1 MPKPPARHN
10 PKSVKS
16 PDTRRQ
22 KTFQPSKIK
31 DLLDKAGLTGRAI
44 GQFVARQQSWEAFF
58 ATRLP
63 ASLTKEISH
72 FVEKD
77 GVLTVYVSSAAWS
90 ARLKFALAECWPAVL
105 AERPSLQRSVV
116 KIQPVAASTG
126 ART

>member
-10 PKSVKS
+10 PKSAKS
-16 PDTRRQ
+16 ADSRTQ

-31 DLLDKAGLTGRAI
+31 DLLDKSGLTGRAI
-44 GQFVARQQSWEAFF
+44 GQFVERQQSWEAFF
-58 ATRLP
+58 ASRLP
-63 ASLTKEISH
+63 APLAGEISH

-90 ARLKFALAECWPAVL
+90 ARLKFALAECWTAVV
-105 AERPSLQRSVV
+105 AERPTLQRWVV
-116 KIQPVAASTG
+116 KVQPVAASTG

>member
-1 MPKPPARHN
+1 
-10 PKSVKS
+10 VKS
-16 PDTRRQ
+16 PDSRGQ

-31 DLLDKAGLTGRAI
+31 DLLDKSGLTGRAI